1 MDRSFTK
8 DEIKIL
14 GKLTAA
20 GGTANV
26 MEILEWPVSRFE
38 EGFMLANEMQ
48 NSNLVKLLYS
58 NFNKNLVVV
67 ELTLVGQNE
76 YLQVMKTRREKPTS

>member
-1 MDRSFTK
+1 MALTTS
-8 DEIKIL
+8 EIKIL
-14 GKLTAA
+14 SKVTEP
-20 GGTANV
+20 GGTGNV

-38 EGFMLANEMQ
+38 EGFMLANDMQ

-67 ELTLVGQNE
+67 ELTLVGQSE
-76 YLQVMKTRREKPTS
+76 YKQTVLESK

>member
-1 MDRSFTK
+1 MALLK

-14 GKLTAA
+14 SRITEP
-20 GGTANV
+20 GGTGNV
-26 MEILEWPVSRFE
+26 MEILEWPTSRFD
-38 EGFMLANEMQ
+38 EGFMLANDMQ

-67 ELTLVGQNE
+67 ELTLVGQSE
-76 YLQVMKTRREKPTS
+76 YKRAIKL

>member
-1 MDRSFTK
+1 MALTK

-14 GKLTAA
+14 SKITEP
-20 GGTANV
+20 GGTGNV
-26 MEILEWPVSRFE
+26 MEILEWPTSRFD
-38 EGFMLANEMQ
+38 EGFMLANDMQ

-67 ELTLVGQNE
+67 ELTLVGRSE
-76 YLQVMKTRREKPTS
+76 YQRCSK

>member
-1 MDRSFTK
+1 MELTK

-14 GKLTAA
+14 SKITEP
-20 GGTANV
+20 GGTGNV
-26 MEILEWPVSRFE
+26 MEILDWPTSRFE

-48 NSNLVKLLYS
+48 NGNLVKLLYS

-67 ELTLVGQNE
+67 ELTLVGQSE
-76 YLQVMKTRREKPTS
+76 YRNTRTK